1 MIRDFR
7 PADTDFYPSDVP
19 AIRALFAQQGIEY
32 PEPDWSQMFGVVL
45 VGESGEIRQALLHRR
60 TVEDYAVVDTGA
72 WATPGVK
79 AERFKELDRASVRG
93 LRAQGYFDQHAWIPP
108 KCRAFARRMMKEMG
122 WGKSAGLDNWLGLFR
137 RL

>member
-7 PADTDFYPSDVP
+7 PLDTDLHLSDVP

-32 PEPDWSQMFGVVL
+32 PEPDWSRMFGKVL
-45 VGESGEIRQALLHRR
+45 VDESGEIRQALLHRR
-60 TVEDYAVVDTGA
+60 TVEDYAVVDTSA
-72 WATPGVK
+72 WATPGIK
-79 AERFKELDRASVRG
+79 AENFKRLDRASIQGLIERG
-93 LRAQGYFDQHAWIPP
+93 YTDQHSWVPP

-122 WGKSAGLDNWLGLFR
+122 WGRSAGPDNWLGLMR